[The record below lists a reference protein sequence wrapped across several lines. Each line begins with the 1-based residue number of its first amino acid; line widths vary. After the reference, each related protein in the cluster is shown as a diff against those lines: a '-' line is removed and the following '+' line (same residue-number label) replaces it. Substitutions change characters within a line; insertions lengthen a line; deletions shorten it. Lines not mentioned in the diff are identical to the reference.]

1 MHLTN
6 FSKGMLYLIRE
17 NNFVLRQNCKQS
29 IKRKGHTRNTRMEAY
44 ASKYIDS
51 KGTDLIGKDVRINE
65 RSTKMLCTYNIN
77 HNSFEKLT
85 SLPLAVKETMYTTI
99 RLKSNPIYN
108 VDKFIQY
115 LIRLCN
121 FDTKNDT
128 FNPSV
133 NIVFTQNDNIQQ
145 VKIPIIKLNNGYVTN
160 ASKKAMHLWLKSA
173 NYQLTKN

>member
-6 FSKGMLYLIRE
+6 FSKGGLYLIRE

-51 KGTDLIGKDVRINE
+51 KGTDLIRKDVRINE
-65 RSTKMLCTYNIN
+65 HSTKLLCTYNIN
-77 HNSFEKLT
+77 HNTFEKLT
-85 SLPLAVKETMYTTI
+85 SLSISVKEKMFTTI
-99 RLKSNPIYN
+99 RLKSNPVYN

-133 NIVFTQNDNIQQ
+133 NIVFTQNDTIQQ
-145 VKIPIIKLNNGYVTN
+145 FRIPTIKLNNGYVTN

-173 NYQLTKN
+173 NFQLTKN